1 MKFANGLDNRML
13 TLIEQIRN
21 LQDLLRDEGPVCRK
35 DLLGVTGNVLQLA
48 ECIAGEIDD
57 AMYAGAIEFC
67 MSCNKI
73 KPTEELVDSECED
86 CQRKTCWKC
95 GGSGEGDGVL
105 RSANSACILCDGRGR
120 AK

>member
-13 TLIEQIRN
+13 HLIEQISQ
-21 LQDLLRDEGPVCRK
+21 LQDSLQDERPVCREEV
-35 DLLGVTGNVLQLA
+35 LNAIGNVLQSA
-48 ECIAGEIDD
+48 KCIAVEIDD

-73 KPTEELVDSECED
+73 KPTEELIDSECED
-86 CQRKTCWKC
+86 CQHKTCWKC

-105 RSANSACILCDGRGR
+105 RSANSPCILCQGGGR